1 MFVNRKEAGRKL
13 ADALRYLK
21 EERPCVLALPRG
33 GVPVAYEVALALEA
47 PLDLVLVRK
56 IGAPQE
62 PELAVAAVVDGVRAE
77 LVRNEEL
84 IAMLGVSETYLARE
98 MARQLAEIE
107 RRRTAYLGDR
117 PPVPLAGRTALIVD
131 DGIATGATIR
141 AAILAVRRAHPKR
154 LVLAVPV
161 APPDT
166 LERLRP
172 EVDEIVCLEVH
183 DPFRAIGGY
192 YADFAQLDDATVRA
206 LMEKAPLDSGGEAA
220 RV

>member
-1 MFVNRKEAGRKL
+1 MFANRKEAGRKL
-13 ADALRYLK
+13 ADALRHLK
-21 EERPCVLALPRG
+21 EQRPCVLALPRG

-62 PELAVAAVVDGVRAE
+62 PELAVAAVVDGVHAE

-117 PPVPLAGRTALIVD
+117 PPVALAGRTALIVD

-141 AAILAVRRAHPKR
+141 AAILAVRRANPKR

-206 LMEKAPLDSGGEAA
+206 LMEKAPLDSGGETM